1 MVVLSIAPHRG
12 NSARSFPSTGFLGLT
27 PVTLAGTVRTKV
39 QEDKRVLEASS
50 VVIRVRC
57 YESTGQFSASAASP
71 AFSNDSDPLAAR
83 PIPPLPHEQP
93 TSDVFALSTSHAVTD
108 VQSDTR
114 PLLVSASSSSSSSSS
129 SSASTASDGFNGI
142 ASASASDTQTSA
154 TSPSASDSEPVTRSN
169 KAKTQDRGRVLYEQ
183 SVTVWTPECGSTSR
197 SAKGKAPQT
206 EQQYGHLGDFSAPW
220 RLFVPVDAV
229 RHGARSTMVFR
240 TWRIWWAV
248 EASM

>member
-1 MVVLSIAPHRG
+1 MVVLSITPHRG
-12 NSARSFPSTGFLGLT
+12 NNARSFPSTGFLGLT

-50 VVIRVRC
+50 IVIRVRC

-71 AFSNDSDPLAAR
+71 AFSNGSDP
-83 PIPPLPHEQP
+83 PQLPHEQP
-93 TSDVFALSTSHAVTD
+93 TSDLFAFSTSHEVTD

-114 PLLVSASSSSSSSSS
+114 PLLVLASSSSSSSSS
-129 SSASTASDGFNGI
+129 SSASAALDGLNGI
-142 ASASASDTQTSA
+142 ASASASGTQTPA
-154 TSPSASDSEPVTRSN
+154 TSPSASDSEPITRSN
-169 KAKTQDRGRVLYEQ
+169 KAKTRDRGRILYEQ
-183 SVTVWTPECGSTSR
+183 SVTVWTPECGSTSK

-220 RLFVPVDAV
+220 RLFVPIDAV